1 MSYPRVPLLDF
12 IPAFPPPLDIV
23 VLLAFAIAL
32 GVLVWCPQMKR
43 LGLLWFVAAVF
54 LALQDQS
61 RLEPWFIEYLLLL
74 FAVFFS
80 RDNSAAFSGCRMILA
95 AVYFWSGVHKMN
107 TSFATKLFPWLVSPV
122 LKLDSESMIQVVGAA
137 VPFLEIGMAV
147 ALLFPKTRRIGVI
160 AIVVMHLFLLAVLGP
175 WSLDWN
181 NVVMPWNVAMIV
193 LVPVLFWES
202 KASSKALFAWSGS
215 NWAYRAILVF
225 VLVLPPLSLAGL
237 WDTSPSFALY
247 SGNQLIGSVV
257 LSSEAWEHQDS
268 QTRSAAEHIGNRYRL
283 RIDDWSVLAMNVP
296 AYPAERVLR
305 RIAQSFCAAARSEDD
320 VIFILEQPP
329 RWFYRAGWH
338 RIENSRELCR

>member
-175 WSLDWN
+175 WALDWN